1 MSGHDPSETA
11 TIPRTIRASSPSFG
25 SLRLVVESGP
35 DQGATFSLAQARA
48 GRLLLGTSPV
58 CDFRLTDARASRRHA
73 AFEMHRGRCRI
84 VDLESTNGI
93 TIDGVEVG
101 AALIVEGQSILI
113 GNTSLR
119 VMSDDAPVQPH
130 VSEETRFGRYIGAS
144 LVMRRIYPLAERIA
158 KADIP
163 VIIEGETGTGKEVFA
178 EAIHERS
185 ARAERPYVVFDCTTV
200 APSLLESELFGH
212 EKGAFTGAVGVHK
225 GVFEQAHGGT
235 LLIDEIGDLPLQM
248 QPKLLR
254 AIERK
259 EIRRVGG
266 TDVKKVDVRVISA
279 TRRDLDHE
287 VEAGRFRD
295 DLFHR
300 LAVSRIEL
308 PPLRD
313 RVGDVLLLARS
324 FWASCHGDPK
334 GPPAEALAR
343 WQAASWPGN
352 VRELRNAVIRECA
365 LGAPLPPL
373 REHAREHGDASA
385 PAAEGGGIR
394 AAAQAALARG
404 EAFPIAKRAFIEEFE
419 QHYLEAVLAKHG
431 GNTAAAA
438 AEAGVARRYLQLLLA
453 KRTR

>member
-1 MSGHDPSETA
+1 MKSGPDHSQTA
-11 TIPRTIRASSPSFG
+11 TIPRTVRGSQPSFG

-58 CDFRLTDARASRRHA
+58 CDFRLSDARASRRHA
-73 AFEMHRGRCRI
+73 AFEMVRGRCHI
-84 VDLESTNGI
+84 VDLESTNGT
-93 TIDGVEVG
+93 TIDGIEVTS
-101 AALIVEGQSILI
+101 AYIHEGLSILV
-113 GNTSLR
+113 GSTSLR
-119 VMSDDAPVQPH
+119 VMSDDAPIQPQ
-130 VSEETRFGRYIGAS
+130 VSEETRFGRYVGAS
-144 LVMRRIYPLAERIA
+144 LVMRRVYPLAERIA
-158 KADIP
+158 KTDIP
-163 VIIEGETGTGKEVFA
+163 LIIEGETGTGKEVFA
-178 EAIHERS
+178 EAIHEKGP
-185 ARAERPYVVFDCTTV
+185 RADRPYVVFDCTTV
-200 APSLLESELFGH
+200 AASLLESELFGH
-212 EKGAFTGAVGVHK
+212 EKGAFTGAITARK

-235 LLIDEIGDLPLQM
+235 LLIDEIGDLPIQM

-266 TDVKKVDVRVISA
+266 SDVRTVDVRIIAA

-313 RVGDVLLLARS
+313 RLGDVPLLARH

-334 GPPAEALAR
+334 GPPPEALAR
-343 WQAASWPGN
+343 WQSAAWPGN

-365 LGAPLPPL
+365 LGAPLLPL
-373 REHAREHGDASA
+373 RERDVDGARG
-385 PAAEGGGIR
+385 AEGGIR
-394 AAAQAALARG
+394 AAAHAALARG

-419 QHYLEAVLAKHG
+419 ECYLEAVLAKHH

-438 AEAGVARRYLQLLLA
+438 ADAGVARRYLQLLLA
-453 KRTR
+453 KRAR

>member
-1 MSGHDPSETA
+1 VRA
-11 TIPRTIRASSPSFG
+11 TNPAFG

-48 GRLLLGTSPV
+48 GRLLLGTSPI

-73 AFEMHRGRCRI
+73 AFELHRGRCMI
-84 VDLESTNGI
+84 VDQESTNGT
-93 TIDGVEVG
+93 TIDGIEITSAYVN
-101 AALIVEGQSILI
+101 EGQAIVI
-113 GNTSLR
+113 GNTTLR
-119 VMSDDAPVQPH
+119 VMNDDAPVQPH

-158 KADIP
+158 KSDIP

-178 EAIHERS
+178 EAIHEKG
-185 ARAERPYVVFDCTTV
+185 ARAARPYVVFDCTTV

-212 EKGAFTGAVGVHK
+212 EKGAFTGALTARK

-266 TDVKKVDVRVISA
+266 SDVRNVDVRVMAA

-313 RVGDVLLLARS
+313 RTGDVALLARH

-334 GPPAEALAR
+334 GPSADALAR
-343 WQAASWPGN
+343 WQASSWPGN
-352 VRELRNAVIRECA
+352 VRELRNAVIREVA
-365 LGAPLPPL
+365 LGAPLLPQHE
-373 REHAREHGDASA
+373 RAHAHAHAEGAQSHSGETEDA
-385 PAAEGGGIR
+385 GGGIR
-394 AAAQAALARG
+394 DAAQAALARG

-419 QHYLEAVLAKHG
+419 QHYLEAVLAKHEG
-431 GNTAAAA
+431 DTAAAA